1 MSAPVPN
8 PLGAMG
14 TEASPTQRRMVCL
27 TCDDAVEL
35 AGSSVACGCGG
46 AAARFGPSGW
56 TYTGSA
62 KIVMA
67 MPVHEPEYQ
76 RMTERLVDVPDD
88 ELTHRAELDALP

>member
-1 MSAPVPN
+1 
-8 PLGAMG
+8 
-14 TEASPTQRRMVCL
+14 MVCL
-27 TCDDAVEL
+27 TCNDAVEF
-35 AGSSVACGCGG
+35 AGSTVTCRCGG
-46 AAARFGPSGW
+46 AAARLGPGGW